1 MENNIFKNLQEKKK
15 QLEDFAKSALENK
28 WITQE
33 TYDGIINKL
42 TNDTLT
48 IGVIGQMKCGKSTF
62 LNAFLFGKEVLPAAT
77 TPMTAALSVIT
88 YGETEEIIA
97 EFYSPEEWNE
107 LKTQA
112 ARSIDTGELSE
123 IEKSKIKAAKELV
136 EKSAKIGGSIDS
148 LLGKTQHDSLGNLV
162 EYVGADGKYVA
173 LTKSVTIHYPQ
184 EWLKGVEIVDTPGFN
199 DPIVSRELRTQEF
212 LEKADVALLILYA
225 GRAFDSTDRDILFEK
240 VRNVGVGKI
249 LIGVNKY
256 DLCYENGETEEE
268 IITNVSNEIKKACRE
283 FRNDLVSEMLKNENP
298 ILFSASMALMAKMP
312 FAQIMANDD
321 LKFHWNRTCDNFEIS
336 TQAEMLNRSLISN
349 LDLAIRKV
357 IEKGKYEILFRKP
370 INMIMQAGSN
380 AKEKITL
387 SLNEKKE
394 LLKNLELPNDELD
407 NKINDLKK
415 AQRRIERKI
424 DRAVSD
430 LAEKYDETTSKLIHQ
445 LEDET
450 DRAKENIHHLIETGK
465 RREIERQ
472 ANSKLDTL
480 VKRTLPRIIEATEK
494 NLKSS
499 VVDTADDLCINI
511 SEVICKF
518 HDDPDD
524 LIEDFRNTIKR
535 EINGISFNEV
545 NYTSSNAGKSESFGF
560 WDVIGTIIIPLIP
573 IMGPIIGI
581 FDRISYRSDLHDAID
596 ESFAKIDFNGI
607 KSDFENNKQNYLN
620 LLNAES
626 SYAILPGLI
635 DKLTEAQRN
644 EEDKQ
649 EKIANARTEIETLK
663 SQLGTITAQ
672 IAEMKQA
679 KDKINL

>member
-283 FRNDLVSEMLKNENP
+283 FRNDVVSEMLKNENP

-357 IEKGKYEILFRKP
+357 IKKGKYEILFRKP

>member
-283 FRNDLVSEMLKNENP
+283 FRNDVVSEMLKNENP